1 MWPASEI
8 RLTNLKFETRD
19 IFSSTKKIL
28 FNNNKVLTIRVI
40 HLNLV
45 FDSSLFLPLL
55 AHF

>member
-8 RLTNLKFETRD
+8 RLTNLKPETRD